1 MSVELEG
8 KLVKVLPEQTGEGR
22 NGRWKRQEFVIET
35 EDRYPRQILIQLWND
50 KADLIHDYK
59 EGDKIKA
66 SVNIESRE
74 VNSGK
79 WFTNIKAWKLQSGT
93 GNNATQ
99 SKSMPDV
106 PMPGE
111 DEAPA
116 SDNNSSDSFDQGDDL
131 PF

>member
-35 EDRYPRQILIQLWND
+35 EDRYPKQILIQLWND

-79 WFTNIKAWKLQSGT
+79 WFTNIKAWKLQKASDE
-93 GNNATQ
+93 AT
-99 SKSMPDV
+99 STPFPEAPPMPD
-106 PMPGE
+106 E
-111 DEAPA
+111 DETPSAGSDESNAPE
-116 SDNNSSDSFDQGDDL
+116 QGDDL

>member
-35 EDRYPRQILIQLWND
+35 EDRYPKQILIQLWND

-79 WFTNIKAWKLQSGT
+79 WFTNIKAWKLQKAG
-93 GNNATQ
+93 GEAT
-99 SKSMPDV
+99 SSPFPDAPPMPDE
-106 PMPGE
+106 GE
-111 DEAPA
+111 EPSGGSYD
-116 SDNNSSDSFDQGDDL
+116 SNSPEQGDDL

>member
-8 KLVKVLPEQTGEGR
+8 KLIQVLPEKTGEGR

-35 EDRYPRQILIQLWND
+35 EDRYPRKILIQLWND
-50 KADLIHDYK
+50 KADMIHDYK

-74 VNSGK
+74 VNDGK
-79 WFTNIKAWKLQSGT
+79 WFTNVKAWRLQKVEDASPG
-93 GNNATQ
+93 APQ
-99 SKSMPDV
+99 SDA

-111 DEAPA
+111 QEAPP
-116 SDNNSSDSFDQGDDL
+116 SSEADQNGPDKGDDL

>member
-79 WFTNIKAWKLQSGT
+79 WFTNIKAWKLQKAGT
-93 GNNATQ
+93 EAT
-99 SKSMPDV
+99 SAPFPDAPPMPDE
-106 PMPGE
+106 GE
-111 DEAPA
+111 EPSGGSNDSNAPE
-116 SDNNSSDSFDQGDDL
+116 QGDDL

>member
-8 KLVKVLPEQTGEGR
+8 KLIQVLPEQTGEGR

-35 EDRYPRQILIQLWND
+35 EDRYPRKILIQLWND
-50 KADLIHDYK
+50 KANMIHDYK

-66 SVNIESRE
+66 HVNIESRE
-74 VNSGK
+74 VSSGK
-79 WFTNIKAWKLQSGT
+79 WFTNIKAWRLQKAGDESSG
-93 GNNATQ
+93 APY
-99 SKSMPDV
+99 PDA

-111 DEAPA
+111 QEAPPP
-116 SDNNSSDSFDQGDDL
+116 SDEDQNAPDKGDDL

>member
-35 EDRYPRQILIQLWND
+35 EDRYPKQILIQLWND

-79 WFTNIKAWKLQSGT
+79 WFTNIKAWKLQKVGGEAAST
-93 GNNATQ
+93 PSHDTPP
-99 SKSMPDV
+99 MPD
-106 PMPGE
+106 E
-111 DEAPA
+111 DEAPSGG
-116 SDNNSSDSFDQGDDL
+116 SDESNAPEQGDDL

>member
-8 KLVKVLPEQTGEGR
+8 KLVEVLDEKTGEGR

-35 EDRYPRQILIQLWND
+35 EDKYPRKILIQLWND
-50 KADLIHDYK
+50 KADMIHDYK
-59 EGDKIKA
+59 EGEKLKA

-74 VNSGK
+74 VNDGK
-79 WFTNIKAWKLQSGT
+79 WFTNIKAWRLQRAGGETSSGGSIT
-93 GNNATQ
+93 
-99 SKSMPDV
+99 DV

-111 DEAPA
+111 NEAPPQGSA
-116 SDNNSSDSFDQGDDL
+116 NEPGTHQQGDDL